1 MNEDLILRSLKWIIE
16 NAETKRQDVDYNSKD
31 SILIDID
38 MILNPIKEKG
48 LDEKT
53 AEIFAEQKLNEG
65 DKE

>member
-16 NAETKRQDVDYNSKD
+16 NTETKRQDVDYNSKD

-53 AEIFAEQKLNEG
+53 AEIFAEQKKSE
-65 DKE
+65 

>member
-16 NAETKRQDVDYNSKD
+16 NTETKRQDVDYNSKD

-53 AEIFAEQKLNEG
+53 AEIFAEQKEEV
-65 DKE
+65 KE